1 MSIEEKYKRKNLEL
15 QGRLNDEIE
24 KSRNGTGRKNME
36 QLTNILN
43 ELIAIY
49 NQKGKQLSFP
59 RCIVDSWD
67 YTDKL
72 GVNLLD
78 LAELYKKWK

>member
-1 MSIEEKYKRKNLEL
+1 MSIEEKCKRKNLEL
-15 QGRLNDEIE
+15 QERLNDEIE
-24 KSRNGTGRKNME
+24 KSRNGIGRKNIE

-43 ELIAIY
+43 ELIVIY

-67 YTDKL
+67 YSDKL
-72 GVNLLD
+72 GIDLLD
-78 LAELYKKWK
+78 LAEMYKKWK